1 MLRAFRE
8 LADRDPTTPIGIHEV
23 REIADVPG
31 LSDELDRLQRK
42 GYIAQLPDRPNW
54 FAVTD
59 EGYQAASEPRG
70 WWRRVFG
77 G

>member
-1 MLRAFRE
+1 M
-8 LADRDPTTPIGIHEV
+8 PIAVHEV

-31 LSDELDRLQRK
+31 LSDEIARLQRK
-42 GYIAQLPDRPNW
+42 GYIAQLPDRPNL

-59 EGYQAASEPRG
+59 EGHQVASDSEPRG